1 MEKGIV
7 TLVTLEKGIVTTAA
21 KIEKKIKQVKNW
33 SPCEDWSRSCPFC
46 GVDGSGLKN
55 VQLVDCH
62 SSSGSASTHPQST
75 QIFNEDQIVLS
86 WTQFLLPT
94 SEKLWNLLSL
104 KRFREKLTSF
114 CEMPKQLL
122 LDFEETDFVQLNA
135 PSPQPSCPR
144 PVQGRMNEN
153 RTFSGSHARQQ
164 VVYEGEKL
172 QSVWPGKARRR
183 TTSGHIC
190 DKCSQPFKWVRW
202 HILLGGVL
210 RQRPT
215 SVVRSFYPPT
225 NICPEAFLLDSID
238 FLHICFTSHF
248 SKFYSLTNSFYQATQ
263 ISGQNNYNFLQSFCI
278 CLYKVSV

>member
-1 MEKGIV
+1 MQRTERTKKTMLPTFWKNRKLFCPELFSLLQQMKILSGGGGAKTGCSHSGFRLPKHGEKNSD
-7 TLVTLEKGIVTTAA
+7 TSNTRERNSNTAVKSSKW
-21 KIEKKIKQVKNW
+21 KIGKKIMQVKNW

-153 RTFSGSHARQQ
+153 RTFSGSRARQQ

-172 QSVWPGKARRR
+172 QSVWPG
-183 TTSGHIC
+183 TSEDIC
-190 DKCSQPFKWVRW
+190 DYKCWQALKWVRW
-202 HILLGGVL
+202 HVW
-210 RQRPT
+210 T
-215 SVVRSFYPPT
+215 CV
-225 NICPEAFLLDSID
+225 
-238 FLHICFTSHF
+238 
-248 SKFYSLTNSFYQATQ
+248 
-263 ISGQNNYNFLQSFCI
+263 
-278 CLYKVSV
+278 